1 MEFPLSMGSRGSCQ
15 IGGNISTNAG
25 GINFIKY
32 GSLRENIIGLEIV
45 GTGGKIVS
53 NLDSIKKN
61 NTGIDLKQIFIGS
74 EGTLG
79 IITGAT
85 CKIFKKV
92 SEKCVLWMG
101 VNKFKNILNLY
112 TNFVRSFCDQI
123 TSFEMMNNKSVSIV
137 DNINLNIEL
146 NKKYF
151 CLIELSNFQEIENFN
166 EYIISKLSKMDSN
179 LENLIIAKNDTE
191 NSLLWNIRESI
202 PIAEKK
208 HGVIVKHDI
217 SIPLEN
223 MDNFIENTEK
233 KLFSFK
239 SLEII
244 NFGHI
249 GDNNLHFNVCLNSN
263 LSVKEK
269 TKIAKK
275 INQII
280 FSNVEK
286 FGGSISAEHGIGQ
299 LRKKELKRFK
309 TGYEYKQMKSIK
321 KIFDPHNIFNPGK
334 VF

>member
-1 MEFPLSMGSRGSCQ
+1 
-15 IGGNISTNAG
+15 
-25 GINFIKY
+25 
-32 GSLRENIIGLEIV
+32 
-45 GTGGKIVS
+45 
-53 NLDSIKKN
+53 
-61 NTGIDLKQIFIGS
+61 
-74 EGTLG
+74 
-79 IITGAT
+79 
-85 CKIFKKV
+85 
-92 SEKCVLWMG
+92 
-101 VNKFKNILNLY
+101 
-112 TNFVRSFCDQI
+112 
-123 TSFEMMNNKSVSIV
+123 
-137 DNINLNIEL
+137 
-146 NKKYF
+146 
-151 CLIELSNFQEIENFN
+151 
-166 EYIISKLSKMDSN
+166 MDSN

-217 SIPLEN
+217 SVPLEN

>member
-1 MEFPLSMGSRGSCQ
+1 
-15 IGGNISTNAG
+15 
-25 GINFIKY
+25 
-32 GSLRENIIGLEIV
+32 
-45 GTGGKIVS
+45 
-53 NLDSIKKN
+53 
-61 NTGIDLKQIFIGS
+61 
-74 EGTLG
+74 
-79 IITGAT
+79 
-85 CKIFKKV
+85 
-92 SEKCVLWMG
+92 
-101 VNKFKNILNLY
+101 
-112 TNFVRSFCDQI
+112 
-123 TSFEMMNNKSVSIV
+123 MMNNKSVSIV

>member
-1 MEFPLSMGSRGSCQ
+1 
-15 IGGNISTNAG
+15 
-25 GINFIKY
+25 
-32 GSLRENIIGLEIV
+32 
-45 GTGGKIVS
+45 
-53 NLDSIKKN
+53 
-61 NTGIDLKQIFIGS
+61 
-74 EGTLG
+74 
-79 IITGAT
+79 
-85 CKIFKKV
+85 
-92 SEKCVLWMG
+92 MG

-269 TKIAKK
+269 TKLLKK

-321 KIFDPHNIFNPGK
+321 KIFDPHNIQPRESIL
-334 VF
+334 V

>member
-1 MEFPLSMGSRGSCQ
+1 
-15 IGGNISTNAG
+15 
-25 GINFIKY
+25 
-32 GSLRENIIGLEIV
+32 
-45 GTGGKIVS
+45 
-53 NLDSIKKN
+53 
-61 NTGIDLKQIFIGS
+61 
-74 EGTLG
+74 
-79 IITGAT
+79 
-85 CKIFKKV
+85 
-92 SEKCVLWMG
+92 MG

-123 TSFEMMNNKSVSIV
+123 TSFEMMNNKAISIV

-179 LENLIIAKNDTE
+179 LENLIITKNDTE
-191 NSLLWNIRESI
+191 NLLLWNIRESI

-233 KLFSFK
+233 KLFTFK

-269 TKIAKK
+269 TKIAEK

-286 FGGSISAEHGIGQ
+286 FGGSISAEHEIGQ
-299 LRKKELKRFK
+299 LRKKELKNLK
-309 TGYEYKQMKSIK
+309 LYM
-321 KIFDPHNIFNPGK
+321 NINK
-334 VF
+334 

>member
-1 MEFPLSMGSRGSCQ
+1 
-15 IGGNISTNAG
+15 
-25 GINFIKY
+25 
-32 GSLRENIIGLEIV
+32 
-45 GTGGKIVS
+45 
-53 NLDSIKKN
+53 
-61 NTGIDLKQIFIGS
+61 
-74 EGTLG
+74 
-79 IITGAT
+79 
-85 CKIFKKV
+85 
-92 SEKCVLWMG
+92 
-101 VNKFKNILNLY
+101 
-112 TNFVRSFCDQI
+112 
-123 TSFEMMNNKSVSIV
+123 MNNKSVSIV

>member
-1 MEFPLSMGSRGSCQ
+1 
-15 IGGNISTNAG
+15 
-25 GINFIKY
+25 
-32 GSLRENIIGLEIV
+32 
-45 GTGGKIVS
+45 
-53 NLDSIKKN
+53 
-61 NTGIDLKQIFIGS
+61 
-74 EGTLG
+74 
-79 IITGAT
+79 
-85 CKIFKKV
+85 
-92 SEKCVLWMG
+92 
-101 VNKFKNILNLY
+101 
-112 TNFVRSFCDQI
+112 
-123 TSFEMMNNKSVSIV
+123 
-137 DNINLNIEL
+137 
-146 NKKYF
+146 
-151 CLIELSNFQEIENFN
+151 
-166 EYIISKLSKMDSN
+166 MDSN

-321 KIFDPHNIFNPGK
+321 KFLIPTTSSTQGKYFSLKNPHRLHLQYYKFAHGKKVNVPSQQDTKKNILKKIFFFKSSSESPRSCC
-334 VF
+334 